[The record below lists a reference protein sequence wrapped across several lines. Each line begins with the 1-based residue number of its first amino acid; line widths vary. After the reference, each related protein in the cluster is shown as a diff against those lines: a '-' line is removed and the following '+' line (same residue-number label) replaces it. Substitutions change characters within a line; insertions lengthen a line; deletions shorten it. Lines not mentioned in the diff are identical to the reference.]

1 MIKNK
6 KSLKQYI
13 KADRKAML
21 GAKSLM
27 KEFLK
32 GNTDDVLLFFFIKR
46 LRKLEYLRSLYMNMG
61 GGIIMP
67 FVILLRNIYLCF
79 SVGNLTCFCHRGCSV
94 KVYV

>member
-61 GGIIMP
+61 GA
-67 FVILLRNIYLCF
+67 LLCHSLSYCETFIYV
-79 SVGNLTCFCHRGCSV
+79 SP
-94 KVYV
+94 